1 MSLKTRSRLKNYQV
15 FNWWNDVNQHMTRH
29 DPRQYLLCPMLN
41 TISSGTFDASPFWGV
56 PSTGGD
62 SRDVQRE
69 LQGPGVVEHQQNQQ
83 EESFKNIGNT
93 KHFCLKVSHVSLI
106 VRRDIHQ
113 AVRLRICCATLGR
126 SGGQL
131 GRSFFWWL
139 QQACTK
145 GPARNMCWRFE
156 IISLM
161 SACDFYGDVGS
172 SILAHILLELPTV
185 SYCILC
191 LHASWPFA
199 NHVFVGWNCYEFF
212 LHHRSS

>member
-1 MSLKTRSRLKNYQV
+1 MWIDTWQDMILSNVFCVSCSTPSDLEHLMPPRSEECLQRVETAGTCNESCKAPVLSNINIIARKNWLKNRGSTKDFV
-15 FNWWNDVNQHMTRH
+15 C
-29 DPRQYLLCPMLN
+29 LLIRC
-41 TISSGTFDASPFWGV
+41 
-56 PSTGGD
+56 
-62 SRDVQRE
+62 
-69 LQGPGVVEHQQNQQ
+69 
-83 EESFKNIGNT
+83 
-93 KHFCLKVSHVSLI
+93 
-106 VRRDIHQ
+106 DIHQ
-113 AVRLRICCATLGR
+113 AVRLRICCTTLGR

-145 GPARNMCWRFE
+145 GPAGNMCWRFE

-161 SACDFYGDVGS
+161 SACDFYGDVVGS

-212 LHHRSS
+212 VHHRSSMIIIISLYMTILYHINEWKC

>member
-1 MSLKTRSRLKNYQV
+1 
-15 FNWWNDVNQHMTRH
+15 MTRH
-29 DPRQYLLCPMLN
+29 DPLQCLLCLMLN
-41 TISSGTFDASPFWGV
+41 PIRSGTFDPSPFWGV

-69 LQGPGVVEHQQNQQ
+69 LQGSGV
-83 EESFKNIGNT
+83 
-93 KHFCLKVSHVSLI
+93 HFVWQKVSHLSLI
-106 VRRDIHQ
+106 DRCDIHQ
-113 AVRLRICCATLGR
+113 AVRLRICCTTLRR

-145 GPARNMCWRFE
+145 GPAGNMCWRFE
-156 IISLM
+156 IICLM
-161 SACDFYGDVGS
+161 SACDFYGDVVGS

-212 LHHRSS
+212 VHHRSWMIIIISLYMTKYMTIVYHINEWKC

>member
-1 MSLKTRSRLKNYQV
+1 MKWCESTHDKTWSSPISPVSHAQHHQFWNIWCLTVLRSA
-15 FNWWNDVNQHMTRH
+15 FNGWRQQGRATRAAR
-29 DPRQYLLCPMLN
+29 PRCC
-41 TISSGTFDASPFWGV
+41 GT
-56 PSTGGD
+56 STESAG
-62 SRDVQRE
+62 RIVQ
-69 LQGPGVVEHQQNQQ
+69 
-83 EESFKNIGNT
+83 
-93 KHFCLKVSHVSLI
+93 KHRKHKTFCLKVSHVSLI